1 MPLVAVGAFVGIRL
15 KTKVLVCHEVAQIDI
30 LFGNFA
36 MSCK

>member
-15 KTKVLVCHEVAQIDI
+15 KTEVRVCHEVAQVDI
-30 LFGNFA
+30 LFGNFV